1 MNAKLLA
8 ARVSI
13 AVAVGAAVWLAAGA
27 GGGGGGTAPHA
38 SCFSALRLL
47 RHAVATFETQHGALP
62 GGAVGGAPATAER
75 LTRQLTLPRDLH
87 GTPSPSGPLAG
98 LLDALPVNPFT
109 GDSSLVIVP
118 PGADAIAFAAATPCG
133 WAYLAEPGRDASGP
147 LPAGLLLPCGASGP
161 TGPGRGIS
169 SVQEIAFE
177 IEDFER
183 WR

>member
-1 MNAKLLA
+1 VNAKLLA
-8 ARVSI
+8 TRVLI
-13 AVAVGAAVWLAAGA
+13 AAAVGAAVWFAAGA
-27 GGGGGGTAPHA
+27 GIGGNGVAPHA

-47 RHAVATFETQHGALP
+47 RHAVATFEAQHGALP
-62 GGAVGGAPATAER
+62 GAVGGAPATAEQ
-75 LTRQLTLPRDLH
+75 LTGQLTLPRDLR
-87 GTPSPSGPLAG
+87 GSPSPSGPLAG
-98 LLDALPVNPFT
+98 LLDGIPENPFT

-147 LPAGLLLPCGASGP
+147 LPAGLVLPCGASGP
-161 TGPGRGIS
+161 TGPGRGIA

>member
-1 MNAKLLA
+1 
-8 ARVSI
+8 
-13 AVAVGAAVWLAAGA
+13 VAPAGA
-27 GGGGGGTAPHA
+27 GGGDGGAAPHA

-62 GGAVGGAPATAER
+62 GAAVDGAPASAEW
-75 LTRQLTLPRDLH
+75 LTRQLTLPRDLR
-87 GTPSPSGPLAG
+87 GTPSPTGPLGG
-98 LLDALPVNPFT
+98 LLDAIPANPFT
-109 GDSSLVIVP
+109 GHSSLAVVP

-147 LPAGLLLPCGASGP
+147 LPAGLLLPCGTSGP
-161 TGPGRGIS
+161 AGIGRGIS